1 MNDAHR
7 LRAISALAVLAV
19 GLVAAV
25 VVSNKLLQGVR
36 IDLTENDLYTISDG
50 TQNILESIEEPINL
64 YFFFSDEGT
73 ADIPVLRTY
82 ANRVREMLTEFEA
95 AAGGSLV
102 VTEID
107 PQPFSEEEDRA
118 SQYGLQAV
126 SLGSLTES
134 IYFGLAGSNSVGDE
148 ETIAFFQPDKESFLE
163 YDLAKLVSAL
173 ATPDKTTVGLVAG
186 VSMTV
191 GFDPQTQQMREPWV
205 VTEQA
210 RQLFEIRT
218 LSPDFDRVEEDI
230 DILWVVQPKALPPKS
245 VYAID
250 QFVLAG
256 GKTIIFVD
264 PLAEI
269 DAAAQPGMPPG
280 MAMAQGSDLPELFEA
295 WGLEFSSNE
304 VVADDRYALTVG
316 MGGGT
321 RPVRHLGL
329 IGLDADAL
337 NDEDVIT
344 ATLANMNFGVTGHF
358 TTTDDSPLTLEPL
371 VTSSPEAALLP
382 ADRFRFLA
390 DPGTLADE
398 FEPTGQRYVLAAR
411 ATGELQT
418 AFPDGPPPLEPTEDG
433 VPLPPRG
440 EHLAASS
447 APANLLLV
455 GDVDVLSDRLWVQV
469 QNFFGQRIPTAFA
482 NNGDFAINALEN
494 FSGSADLIRIR
505 SRATASRP
513 FTTVEALRREA
524 DARFRSTEQQ
534 LQAEL
539 SDTEARLEELQSA
552 RADDATALFLSAEQQ
567 AELDRFIDRRTEIRK
582 ELRAVQRNLDRDIE
596 SLGTRL
602 KVMNIGLMPL
612 VVALAGLGIL
622 LWRRKRYAR

>member
-7 LRAISALAVLAV
+7 SRAFAALAILAV

-25 VVSNKLLQGVR
+25 VVSNKVLQGVR
-36 IDLTENDLYTISDG
+36 VDLTENDLYTISEG
-50 TQNILESIEEPINL
+50 TKNILGSIEEPINL

-73 ADIPVLRTY
+73 ADVPPLRTY
-82 ANRVREMLTEFEA
+82 ADRVREMLAEFEA
-95 AAGGSLV
+95 AAGGQLV

-126 SLGSLTES
+126 SLGALTES
-134 IYFGLAGSNSVGDE
+134 IYFGLAGTNSVGDE

-218 LSPDFDRVEEDI
+218 LGADFDRIEEDI

-250 QFVLAG
+250 QYVLSG

-304 VVADDRYALTVG
+304 VVADDRYALTVRAG
-316 MGGGT
+316 DG

-337 NDEDVIT
+337 DAEDVIT
-344 ATLANMNFGVTGHF
+344 AALSNMNFGVAGHF
-358 TTTDDSPLTLEPL
+358 TTADDAALTLEPL

-390 DPGTLADE
+390 DPGTLADD
-398 FEPTGQRYVLAAR
+398 FEPTGKRYVLAAR
-411 ATGELQT
+411 GTGELET
-418 AFPDGPPPLEPTEDG
+418 AFPDGPPAAEPTEDG
-433 VPLPPRG
+433 IPAAPRG
-440 EHLAASS
+440 DHLAAST

-494 FSGSADLIRIR
+494 FSGSADLIRVR
-505 SRATASRP
+505 SRATAARP
-513 FTTVEALRREA
+513 FTTVEALQREA

-567 AELDRFIDRRTEIRK
+567 AELDRFIDRRTEIRQ

-602 KVMNIGLMPL
+602 KVINIGLVPL
-612 VVALAGLGIL
+612 LVALAGVGIL

>member
-1 MNDAHR
+1 MNDGHR
-7 LRAISALAVLAV
+7 SRAFAALAILAV

-25 VVSNKLLQGVR
+25 VVSNTLLQGVR
-36 IDLTENDLYTISDG
+36 IDLTENNLYTISEG
-50 TQNILESIEEPINL
+50 TENILESIEEPINL
-64 YFFFSDEGT
+64 YFFFSDVGT
-73 ADIPVLRTY
+73 ADVAGLRTY

-95 AAGGSLV
+95 AAGGQLV

-126 SLGSLTES
+126 TLGPLSES
-134 IYFGLAGSNSVGDE
+134 IYFGLAGTNSVGDE

-163 YDLAKLVSAL
+163 YDLAKLISAL
-173 ATPDKTTVGLVAG
+173 ATPKKTTVGLVAG

-210 RQLFEIRT
+210 RQLFELRT
-218 LSPDFDRVEEDI
+218 LAAGFDRVEEDV
-230 DILWVVQPKALPPKS
+230 DILWVVQPKALPPAS

-256 GKTIIFVD
+256 GKAIIFVD

-280 MAMAQGSDLPELFEA
+280 MAMAQGSDIPELFEA
-295 WGLEFSSNE
+295 WGLEFSANE
-304 VVADDRYALTVG
+304 VVADDRYALTVRAG
-316 MGGGT
+316 DG

-329 IGLDADAL
+329 IGIDAEAFDT
-337 NDEDVIT
+337 EDVIT
-344 ATLANMNFGVTGHF
+344 ATLSNMNFGVTGHF
-358 TTTDDSPLTLEPL
+358 TTADDSPLTLEPL
-371 VTSSPEAALLP
+371 VTSSSEAALLP

-398 FEPTGQRYVLAAR
+398 FEPTGKRYVLAAR
-411 ATGELQT
+411 ASGELQT
-418 AFPDGPPPLEPTEDG
+418 AFPDGPPPVEPTDDG
-433 VPLPPRG
+433 VPTAPRA
-440 EHLAASS
+440 EHLAAST
-447 APANLLLV
+447 APANLILV

-505 SRATASRP
+505 SRATAARP

-524 DARFRSTEQQ
+524 DAQFRTTEQQ

-567 AELDRFIDRRTEIRK
+567 AELDRFIDRRTEIRQ
-582 ELRAVQRNLDRDIE
+582 ELRAVQRNLNRDIE
-596 SLGTRL
+596 NLGTRL

-612 VVALAGLGIL
+612 LVIIAGVVIL
-622 LWRRKRYAR
+622 LGRRSRASR